1 MLHCR
6 KPLTEAWLMRCEGVC
21 RTDFLGWRMRIAL
34 VVAGIVAVG
43 SATAGSSEAQ
53 LEGDSLR
60 KAVSGKTVSL
70 ATPMGGLPISYRPDG
85 TMQGRAGALATY
97 TGTARDSGRW
107 WVVADQL
114 CQRWN
119 NWLGGTSYCFK
130 LRQQGASVH
139 WTRDDGVSGM
149 ATIAGN

>member
-6 KPLTEAWLMRCEGVC
+6 KPLTETLVNAARGGLSHV
-21 RTDFLGWRMRIAL
+21 FQGWWMRIAL
-34 VVAGIVAVG
+34 VVAGMVSVA

-97 TGTARDSGRW
+97 TGAARDSGRW

-119 NWLGGTSYCFK
+119 TWLGGTSYCFK